1 MLRVNHQPVRPRL
14 QDRGVRERGEA
25 QGESVFLRLASLP
38 ADALAV
44 PPPLQPER
52 ARGRLEDLP
61 AGAFAHTGDG
71 RREPE
76 HVLLRYLKYKS
87 GATCS
92 YSRFAAIVRAIVWLK
107 KDAMEILKSYGI
119 APPPN
124 IGDIA
129 TGMPYLPG
137 FEKVFLKSV
146 G

>member
-1 MLRVNHQPVRPRL
+1 MRRITAHVLVNGQWRDMVFLTNNFSWAASTVADLYKARWEVELLFKELKQTLQL
-14 QDRGVRERGEA
+14 QDFYGENEKA
-25 QGESVFLRLASLP
+25 VEWQIWA
-38 ADALAV
+38 AL
-44 PPPLQPER
+44 LTH
-52 ARGRLEDLP
+52 L
-61 AGAFAHTGDG
+61 
-71 RREPE
+71 
-76 HVLLRYLKYKS
+76 LLRYLKYKS
-87 GATCS
+87 GAMCS

-124 IGDIA
+124 IGDVA